1 MSRKVIITVAPT
13 GSVTTRTDT
22 PYLPIT
28 PEEVIEET
36 VRSYNAGA
44 SVVHL
49 HARDPLTGQPT
60 PSLEVFRMYLEGI
73 RARCPVITQIT
84 TGGGAATLGLG
95 YEDRIRPVEELR
107 PDSASLN
114 AGSMNFGRK
123 LFPNPPKVMESF
135 AKRMVELGVMPEFE
149 IYDLSMIQNVE
160 VWIRKPALVSPPYQ
174 NSLVMGVMGGIPP
187 TIKNLVALVEALPK
201 GDTWQVIGIGRHQFT
216 LGMVGVLLGGNI
228 RVGFEDNVYLARG
241 VLARSNAE
249 LVEKAVRLIRELGLD
264 VATVEE
270 ARNILPLKPQ
280 ANRAQQ

>member
-13 GSVTTRTDT
+13 GSVTTRADT

-49 HARDPLTGQPT
+49 HARDPVTGQPT

-123 LFPNPPKVMESF
+123 LFPNPPEVMESF
-135 AKRMVELGVMPEFE
+135 AKRMAELGVMPEFE

-160 VWIRKPALVSPPYQ
+160 VWIRKPALVPPPYQ

-216 LGMVGVLLGGNI
+216 LGIVGVLLGGNI

-270 ARNILPLKPQ
+270 ARDILPLKPKG
-280 ANRAQQ
+280 NRAQQ